1 MTHTL
6 LTLFGV
12 LSGFM
17 LSSQSMSLEECIQ
30 YALEHQ
36 NSIQNARFDEYIAE
50 KRVGEILSSGLP
62 QIEGQAS
69 VQNNFALPVFVL
81 PGPDGGVS
89 EVTFGLPW
97 QAAIGASA
105 NQLVFDGTFFLGVR
119 AAKVYVDISQKN
131 LNRTQE
137 EIAYRVSQAYYQAL
151 SANNQ
156 RDLLQ
161 TNLNRVDK
169 LWKETLI
176 LFENGFA
183 EKIDAER
190 LEINHNSLE
199 IQLSRVERLVETSLD
214 LLKFQMG
221 MSVNEPLSLIQENE
235 NNRSLAVPELEAVT
249 EFDLSQRV
257 EYQILQTQKE
267 LENYNMR
274 RYRVGH
280 MPSLYAFAN
289 YSWNTQ
295 WDFQI
300 DSLDV
305 RYTNGAVGL
314 QLNIPIFDGFR
325 KSRLA
330 QQSQLAIKKID
341 NDLEDFEN
349 ATRMELTNSHRS
361 YLNAYQSLESLE
373 KNQALA
379 QKVFNIATTKYK
391 EGVGS
396 SLELNDAENTLKEA
410 EAQYISGLFEYYLAR
425 LDWQKARG
433 ELSKYHRE

>member
-1 MTHTL
+1 
-6 LTLFGV
+6 
-12 LSGFM
+12 
-17 LSSQSMSLEECIQ
+17 
-30 YALEHQ
+30 
-36 NSIQNARFDEYIAE
+36 
-50 KRVGEILSSGLP
+50 
-62 QIEGQAS
+62 
-69 VQNNFALPVFVL
+69 
-81 PGPDGGVS
+81 
-89 EVTFGLPW
+89 
-97 QAAIGASA
+97 
-105 NQLVFDGTFFLGVR
+105 
-119 AAKVYVDISQKN
+119 
-131 LNRTQE
+131 
-137 EIAYRVSQAYYQAL
+137 
-151 SANNQ
+151 
-156 RDLLQ
+156 
-161 TNLNRVDK
+161 
-169 LWKETLI
+169 
-176 LFENGFA
+176 
-183 EKIDAER
+183 
-190 LEINHNSLE
+190 
-199 IQLSRVERLVETSLD
+199 
-214 LLKFQMG
+214 
-221 MSVNEPLSLIQENE
+221 
-235 NNRSLAVPELEAVT
+235 
-249 EFDLSQRV
+249 
-257 EYQILQTQKE
+257 LQTQKE